1 VKLSTKEYAS
11 DSALRPLP
19 RAKPVIGEVPLRIS
33 LIMLRVSESFSQLG
47 AVVGGHHSYCEYT
60 IMPAAKW
67 NYFEQ

>member
-1 VKLSTKEYAS
+1 
-11 DSALRPLP
+11 
-19 RAKPVIGEVPLRIS
+19 
-33 LIMLRVSESFSQLG
+33 MLRVSESFSQRG